1 LESRVQIA
9 RKANADLFISLHAD
23 AGSNKETRGASVYTL
38 SDQGSQRVVKG
49 VSRDNDWF
57 SNLNLTGATR
67 AVREIIMDMTQRA
80 TRNQSAQFAAA
91 LLQRLSGH
99 APLLSRAHRDAGYMV
114 LLAPDVPAVLLE
126 MGFITNPQDEQFL
139 SERDSRARVAGAVVE
154 AIDDYF
160 GGNVRLALN

>member
-1 LESRVQIA
+1 
-9 RKANADLFISLHAD
+9 
-23 AGSNKETRGASVYTL
+23 
-38 SDQGSQRVVKG
+38 
-49 VSRDNDWF
+49 
-57 SNLNLTGATR
+57 
-67 AVREIIMDMTQRA
+67 
-80 TRNQSAQFAAA
+80 
-91 LLQRLSGH
+91 
-99 APLLSRAHRDAGYMV
+99 MV